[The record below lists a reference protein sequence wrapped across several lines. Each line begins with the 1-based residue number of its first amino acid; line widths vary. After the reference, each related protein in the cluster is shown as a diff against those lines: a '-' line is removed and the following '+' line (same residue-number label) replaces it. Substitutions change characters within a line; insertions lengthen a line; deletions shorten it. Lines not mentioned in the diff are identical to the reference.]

1 MIISSEL
8 VHGLTKTQDPREG
21 YMCVCA
27 QSFQSSLTLCDLMNC
42 SPSGSSVHEIL

>member
-21 YMCVCA
+21 YMC
-27 QSFQSSLTLCDLMNC
+27 MC
-42 SPSGSSVHEIL
+42 SVISVKSYSV